1 MLEIRGVVCAGC
13 EQHDGRLGDS
23 GGRDVLEHLQ
33 QFLRVVLHRT
43 DADAF
48 KHPGE
53 CALHRAAIFQNV
65 AHARRAATVVFED
78 EIISIGIADQV
89 GAADVDVNV
98 LRHVEARELAP
109 EMFSRKDVVGRNDT
123 VFHDALLVV
132 DVVEKK
138 IERRDALFEAGLDVV
153 PFFRRD
159 DARQHVEG
167 KNPLRALRI
176 AIHVESDPLSH
187 EREIH
192 GLTAHG
198 KFRHCERLER
208 LPHLAIVRPRV
219 GPRHFI
225 EQPRSCL
232 IPLQHVFAAKWKTRV
247 LASAMCADFS
257 IKRDQKCARRG
268 SRKSLAYEYRN
279 WSGC

>member
-1 MLEIRGVVCAGC
+1 
-13 EQHDGRLGDS
+13 
-23 GGRDVLEHLQ
+23 
-33 QFLRVVLHRT
+33 
-43 DADAF
+43 
-48 KHPGE
+48 
-53 CALHRAAIFQNV
+53 
-65 AHARRAATVVFED
+65 
-78 EIISIGIADQV
+78 
-89 GAADVDVNV
+89 
-98 LRHVEARELAP
+98 
-109 EMFSRKDVVGRNDT
+109 MFSRKDVVGRDDA
-123 VFHDALLVV
+123 VLQDALLVV
-132 DVVEKK
+132 DVVEEK
-138 IERRDALFEAGLDVV
+138 IECRDALLEAGLDVV
-153 PFFRRD
+153 PFFRGY

-176 AIHVESDPLSH
+176 AIHVESDALPH

-192 GLTAHG
+192 GLTARG

-208 LPHLAIVRPRV
+208 LPHLAIVRSC
-219 GPRHFI
+219 GSSRHFI

-257 IKRDQKCARRG
+257 IRRDQKCARRG